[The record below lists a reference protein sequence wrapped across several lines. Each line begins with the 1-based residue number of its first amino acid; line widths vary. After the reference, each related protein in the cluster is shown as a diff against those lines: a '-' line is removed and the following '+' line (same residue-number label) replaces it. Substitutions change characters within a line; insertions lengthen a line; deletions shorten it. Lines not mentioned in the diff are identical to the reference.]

1 MLKTLRRNVQQLQ
14 RLVEEIIQEN
24 ANLCTETRIKVER
37 REFDLWPLV
46 ESLIYD
52 LRPLAKTNG
61 TELLNEVPRNLV
73 VYADAGLLKRVT
85 FVEAH
90 GGRVSVESSEGKGST
105 FRFTLPAKPRTRTVN
120 IDNVKNNTENSPES
134 SEISFHKATKQQ

>member
-1 MLKTLRRNVQQLQ
+1 VFDELESDSANGSGLGLG
-14 RLVEEIIQEN
+14 LAII
-24 ANLCTETRIKVER
+24 K
-37 REFDLWPLV
+37 
-46 ESLIYD
+46 
-52 LRPLAKTNG
+52 
-61 TELLNEVPRNLV
+61 
-73 VYADAGLLKRVT
+73 T

-105 FRFTLPAKPRTRTVN
+105 FRFRCPRSQRTRTVN